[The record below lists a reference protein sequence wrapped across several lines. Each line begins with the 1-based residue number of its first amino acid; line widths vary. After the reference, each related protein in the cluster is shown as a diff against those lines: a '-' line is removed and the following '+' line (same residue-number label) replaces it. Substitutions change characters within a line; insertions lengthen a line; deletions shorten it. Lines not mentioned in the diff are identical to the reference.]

1 MFRRLDPARLRQL
14 RGRILSIAYLA
25 AMSEAGNPDDP
36 YTVSRGVLVG
46 TLEHSG
52 ELPSSED
59 LRGALRVLEEKGALK
74 VTWRHDGSGEFVTVR
89 LQALGIDLVEGAV
102 VDPGITFTLRR
113 EH

>member
-14 RGRILSIAYLA
+14 RGRILQLLYLA

-46 TLEHSG
+46 TLEHAS
-52 ELPSSED
+52 ELPSNED
-59 LRGALRVLEEKGALK
+59 LRGALRVLEEKSAVK
-74 VTWRHDGSGEFVTVR
+74 VTWRHDGSGDFVSLR
-89 LQALGIDLVEGAV
+89 LLALGIDLVEGAV
-102 VDPGITFTLRR
+102 SDPGISFTRRR